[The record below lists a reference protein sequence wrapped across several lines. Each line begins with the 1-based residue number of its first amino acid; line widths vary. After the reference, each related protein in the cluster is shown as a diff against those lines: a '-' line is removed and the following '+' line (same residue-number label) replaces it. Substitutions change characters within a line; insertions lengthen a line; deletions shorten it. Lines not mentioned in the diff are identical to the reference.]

1 MYRSV
6 ASVPGLIHATYM
18 KRDSLAQSLHIEFDT
33 NQHTR
38 YTTTKTIDTMDSRQ
52 VLLYMPVITI
62 WHSYANLAP
71 PLEQVGAKLGI

>member
-6 ASVPGLIHATYM
+6 ASVPGLIDATYM

-38 YTTTKTIDTMDSRQ
+38 YTTTKTIDTMDSKQ
-52 VLLYMPVITI
+52 VLLYMPTVTI
-62 WHSYANLAP
+62 WHY
-71 PLEQVGAKLGI
+71 

>member
-1 MYRSV
+1 
-6 ASVPGLIHATYM
+6 M

-52 VLLYMPVITI
+52 VLLYMPTVTI
-62 WHSYANLAP
+62 WHY
-71 PLEQVGAKLGI
+71 